1 MKEGVRISK
10 DGSIASAEY
19 LRLFVVGTIQITLK
33 WWIEAV
39 HRANM
44 KADNRGVVTAKDV
57 QRILPELFLDF

>member
-19 LRLFVVGTIQITLK
+19 LRLFVVGKTKLNK
-33 WWIEAV
+33 EWWIEAV

-44 KADNRGVVTAKDV
+44 KADNRGVVTAKDI